1 MRIEEELCLQSA
13 CTLPHPPCPLPA
25 EQAPIPCLPARQAH
39 HCSGRQGTRPR
50 LVLPS
55 GLAGRAP
62 SASTPGAGVA
72 PQLDRSRGS
81 QPEPPCSCWA
91 QACLWIQGITA
102 PLQLDMGCLLPKT
115 FTEKLRGV
123 AGQEDSPPQQHQAI
137 PFSIRPH
144 TGASDLSFFLVMP
157 VQRIT
162 KYPLLLGKILENTP
176 SSASA
181 YPALQAAVRAMAQV
195 NTNINEYKRR
205 REVGE
210 WAGGTAR
217 AGGTASGKPQPN
229 PGSSSFSQFK
239 AVLPSTRPAQWSRRL
254 VQAAPSTLQ
263 AALGTANATL
273 GET

>member
-1 MRIEEELCLQSA
+1 M
-13 CTLPHPPCPLPA
+13 LP
-25 EQAPIPCLPARQAH
+25 
-39 HCSGRQGTRPR
+39 
-50 LVLPS
+50 
-55 GLAGRAP
+55 
-62 SASTPGAGVA
+62 
-72 PQLDRSRGS
+72 PQML
-81 QPEPPCSCWA
+81 
-91 QACLWIQGITA
+91 
-102 PLQLDMGCLLPKT
+102 
-115 FTEKLRGV
+115 TEKLGGV

-181 YPALQAAVRAMAQV
+181 YSALQAAVRAMAQV

-210 WAGGTAR
+210 WAGGTV
-217 AGGTASGKPQPN
+217 SGKPQPN

-239 AVLPSTRPAQWSRRL
+239 ALLPSTRPAPWSRRL
-254 VQAAPSTLQ
+254 VQAAPSTVQ
-263 AALGTANATL
+263 AALGTANAAL
-273 GET
+273 GKT